1 MVKRVGKGS
10 HGQVFMSLHVPT
22 MKIYAIKRIRNG
34 TSLQRSA
41 LKNELKALLELC
53 RDGHVDHCSVK
64 QEQHT
69 TLIVCKK
76 CAKEFGFEKFDKNI
90 WIAESDSSYENSPC
104 DSLWSIPHLSCSLDN
119 LLDIKADISGVPATG
134 RCPYVVHFFDSFPDS
149 SPDGQCLV
157 LEYMRWGSLQ
167 EVVSNGRVLTEQEI
181 AVVAYS
187 VLNALSYMNDRNY
200 IHRDIK
206 VRYSSTI
213 PCNQT
218 YDYFL
223 NAHFDSPATFC
234 SML

>member
-53 RDGHVDHCSVK
+53 RDGHIDHCSVK
-64 QEQHT
+64 QEQQT

-104 DSLWSIPHLSCSLDN
+104 DSVWSIPHLSCTLEN
-119 LLDIKADISGVPATG
+119 LLGVKANISGVPATG

-167 EVVSNGRVLTEQEI
+167 EVVTNGRVLTEQEI

-213 PCNQT
+213 PFN
-218 YDYFL
+218 
-223 NAHFDSPATFC
+223 
-234 SML
+234 

>member
-34 TSLQRSA
+34 TGLQRSA
-41 LKNELKALLELC
+41 LRNELKALLELC
-53 RDGHVDHCSVK
+53 RDVEIYKGAVK
-64 QEQHT
+64 QEQPT
-69 TLIVCKK
+69 TLLVCKK
-76 CAKEFGFEKFDKNI
+76 CAKEFGFEKFGENI
-90 WIAESDSSYENSPC
+90 WVAEGDSSDENSPC
-104 DSLWSIPHLSCSLDN
+104 ESCWSIPHLSCSLN
-119 LLDIKADISGVPATG
+119 KLLSVGIDVPITTAG

-167 EVVSNGRVLTEQEI
+167 EALSNGRVLSEDEI

-187 VLNALSYMNDRNY
+187 VLHALSFMNHRNY

-206 VRYSSTI
+206 VKGL
-213 PCNQT
+213 NFF
-218 YDYFL
+218 FL
-223 NAHFDSPATFC
+223 RVPFLILNFTF
-234 SML
+234 